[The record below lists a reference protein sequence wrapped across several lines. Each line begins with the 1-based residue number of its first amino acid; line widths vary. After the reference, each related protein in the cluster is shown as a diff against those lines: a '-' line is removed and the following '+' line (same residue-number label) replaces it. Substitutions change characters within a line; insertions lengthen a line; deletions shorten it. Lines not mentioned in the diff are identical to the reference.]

1 MSMRSYS
8 ESEVEELKKKV
19 ALYEEIMDMLTEGV
33 FITDSDGTI
42 VYLNKFSAVM
52 ENIDRDSVIGK
63 NQYDTGVDTS
73 NYAVETDLSG
83 IRPVATHPVDGSRY
97 FFYSGAIARM
107 ANTYPFYYNGKLE
120 NYYSLGFF
128 IDYTKNQLT
137 KILELQ
143 QNLFKGAENNTNETV
158 FTLKDFIGESPK
170 VKELTELAGRVA
182 LKDSNILI
190 CGETGTGKEII
201 AQGIHNSS
209 AYREGKFIA
218 VNCAAVPENLMESM
232 LFGSAKGAFTG
243 AVDKKGLIEEAA
255 NGTLFLDELNSMPL
269 HIQGKILRV
278 LQEKTFC
285 RVGGKTV
292 TKASCRFLSA
302 LNRDPWELMSTGDL
316 REDLFFRLST
326 VTLNIPSLAER
337 KEDIP
342 LLVRHFIAKCN
353 KRYQLGV
360 RGIDENCL
368 RLFDAYHWP
377 GNVRELE
384 HIIEYM
390 MNINN
395 GNEFLTEKDLPPY
408 FVNASAYQRN
418 HPKTAE
424 PEKPTEGSLTQRL
437 EGYERELIRAALE
450 KNRFNI
456 SGTARDLG
464 IRRETLYY
472 RLKKLGISTDPLS

>member
-1 MSMRSYS
+1 MPTSPHSAS
-8 ESEVEELKKKV
+8 EMEELKKKV
-19 ALYEEIMDMLTEGV
+19 ALYEEILDMITEGV
-33 FITDSDGTI
+33 FVTDPQGTI
-42 VYLNKFSAVM
+42 VYINKFSAIM
-52 ENIDRDSVIGK
+52 ENIDRDYAIGRSQYDIGK
-63 NQYDTGVDTS
+63 ANKSFSVDRNMNTIH
-73 NYAVETDLSG
+73 N
-83 IRPVATHPVDGSRY
+83 HPVDGSRY
-97 FFYSGAIARM
+97 FFYSGASSLM

-120 NYYSLGFF
+120 NYYSHGFF
-128 IDYTKNQLT
+128 IDYTKTQLT
-137 KILELQ
+137 KILEMQ
-143 QNLFKGAENNTNETV
+143 QNFVNNREHDKNETA
-158 FTLKDFIGESPK
+158 FTLKSFIGENSK
-170 VKELTELAGRVA
+170 VKELIEIAGRVA

-201 AQGIHNSS
+201 AQGIHNGS

-278 LQEKTFC
+278 LQEKCFS
-285 RVGGKTV
+285 RVGGKSV
-292 TKASCRFLSA
+292 IKASCRILSA
-302 LNRDPWELMSTGDL
+302 LNRDPWELMRTGDL

-337 KEDIP
+337 KDDIP
-342 LLVRHFIAKCN
+342 CLVRHFIQKFN
-353 KRYQLGV
+353 ERYQLEV
-360 RGIDENCL
+360 RSIDEKCL
-368 RLFDAYHWP
+368 TLFGAYHWP

-384 HIIEYM
+384 HVIEYM

-395 GNEFLTEKDLPPY
+395 GNPILTEKDLPPY

-418 HPKTAE
+418 HPKVAE
-424 PEKPTEGSLTQRL
+424 VEKPTDGTLTERL

-450 KNRFNI
+450 KSRFNI
-456 SGTARDLG
+456 SKTARELG

-472 RLKKLGISTDPLS
+472 RLKKLGITTDPLS